1 MKDSILIVE
10 ANHFDASER
19 KEELEQL
26 GFEPWL
32 YPDIDEAKAH
42 MDRIAP
48 EACLIFASSL
58 EDIAWNRLRAWDI
71 RLSLPWIFI
80 VEDWTSGQ
88 LAQAYS
94 AGAHEVLQGSIP
106 TEELAIRVRHWIEL
120 FRRIADG
127 NPLELAYADLRMELK
142 AKRVFRGEELIRL
155 TVKEFELLRF
165 LVKRAE
171 QVCPRELILQEVW
184 GYDFST
190 GTNVVDVYIRH
201 LRKKIDKGHR
211 HKLIHTV
218 RGTGYVLR

>member
-1 MKDSILIVE
+1 MKESILIVE
-10 ANHFDASER
+10 VNHFDASER

-26 GFEPWL
+26 GLEPWL

-58 EDIAWNRLRAWDI
+58 EEIAWNRLRAWDI

-80 VEDWTSGQ
+80 VENWTSRQ

-94 AGAHEVLQGSIP
+94 SGAHEILPEGIP
-106 TEELAIRVRHWIEL
+106 TVELAIRVRHWIEL
-120 FRRIADG
+120 FKRIADG

-171 QVCPRELILQEVW
+171 QVCPREIILQEVW

>member
-10 ANHFDASER
+10 VNQFDASER
-19 KEELEQL
+19 KEELAQL

-32 YPDIDEAKAH
+32 YPDIDEAKAQ

-58 EDIAWNRLRAWDI
+58 DEIAWSRLKAWDI
-71 RLSLPWIFI
+71 RLSYPWIFI
-80 VEDWTSGQ
+80 VKHWTSEQ

-94 AGAHEVLQGSIP
+94 SGAHEVLKEDIP
-106 TEELAIRVRHWIEL
+106 TEELSIRVHHWIEL

-127 NPLELAYADLRMELK
+127 NPMELVYADLRMELK

-171 QVCPRELILQEVW
+171 QVCPREIILQEVW
-184 GYDFST
+184 GYDFLT